1 MKGRLSPVWDAARE
15 RGVSRRR
22 VGELA
27 CSLRGEVL
35 PPDYTPIMAYGLCE
49 HLTDD
54 QLARLEQAIRRED
67 VNAEL
72 VEAYRREQEIMDD
85 EYRRARRS
93 AARFSVDDPH
103 LQVQAEGWGL

>member
-1 MKGRLSPVWDAARE
+1 MKGRLSPVWDSLRE
-15 RGVSRRR
+15 RGVSLRR

-35 PPDYTPIMAYGLCE
+35 PADYTDVMAYAVVSQ
-49 HLTDD
+49 LTDD

-67 VNAEL
+67 VNVEL
-72 VEAYRREQEIMDD
+72 VEAYRRDQELMDD

-103 LQVQAEGWGL
+103 LQAQAEGWGL